1 MNHWISLSI
10 ANQVKILFIN
20 EKFKRLS
27 RPQLTQPQRIPI
39 ILISDYLSVCLSV
52 RPSVRPTIHPTIH
65 PSILLS
71 IQLRSLYDSRGPG
84 IPFNQSRS
92 LEYSSQLSLPLHS
105 HEMTTENLLF
115 TDLSWASS
123 ELQDSRRVT
132 RTNAPC
138 SLDE

>member
-10 ANQVKILFIN
+10 ANQVKISFIN

-52 RPSVRPTIHPTIH
+52 RPSDNPSNH
-65 PSILLS
+65 PSILPP